1 MKAVFGRNGN
11 RNAKGLAVVGHKGK
25 AAWGCDAPNGKI
37 ILATLGM
44 TVVLAATA
52 VSALFI
58 FPRSGQWSAEVIEPA
73 TAAEAPAPASLPTQ
87 EISFAAP
94 ADALPREGR
103 VTPGE
108 TAKAPAVDPLDKA
121 DPRFA
126 GKQAANA
133 APKQPPAIM
142 AGSAA
147 PAGALPSVAASLLPT
162 DSLRKRVVPDSQIA
176 AADTTKTAAVPPKA
190 EDKQAPATMEAKAA
204 PEKPEQQA
212 SAAVAGGN
220 ATIKS
225 SVNMRAA
232 PQKGAKVMGVVPRN
246 ASVQLGT
253 CSQWC
258 EIEYNGQKGY
268 VYRSYIK

>member
-1 MKAVFGRNGN
+1 MKTVFGRNGS
-11 RNAKGLAVVGHKGK
+11 RNAKGLAVVGRKGK

-58 FPRSGQWSAEVIEPA
+58 FPRSGQWSAQVIDPA
-73 TAAEAPAPASLPTQ
+73 MAAETPAAAAQPSQ
-87 EISFAAP
+87 EISFTTQG
-94 ADALPREGR
+94 DATPRQAR
-103 VTPGE
+103 VEAGE
-108 TAKAPAVDPLDKA
+108 TAKTPAVDPLKKA

-126 GKQAANA
+126 EEKTAGNA
-133 APKQPPAIM
+133 TRQPPAIM
-142 AGSAA
+142 TGGGATSA
-147 PAGALPSVAASLLPT
+147 ALPSVAASLLPT

-176 AADTTKTAAVPPKA
+176 AADTTKTSAVPAKV
-190 EDKQAPATMEAKAA
+190 EDKPAPAEVQAKTA
-204 PEKPEQQA
+204 PEKPVQQA
-212 SAAVAGGN
+212 SASGAGGN

-232 PQKGAKVMGVVPRN
+232 PQKGAKVLGVVPRN
-246 ASVQLGT
+246 ASVQLNT

-268 VYRSYIK
+268 VYKSYIR

>member
-25 AAWGCDAPNGKI
+25 AKWGCDAPNGKI

-58 FPRSGQWSAEVIEPA
+58 FPRSGQWSAQVIDPA
-73 TAAEAPAPASLPTQ
+73 TAAEAPANPPAQ
-87 EISFAAP
+87 EISFAEP
-94 ADALPREGR
+94 ANAIPREGR

-108 TAKAPAVDPLDKA
+108 TAKTTVVDPLDKS

-126 GKQAANA
+126 DKQAANA
-133 APKQPPAIM
+133 APKQRPAIM

-147 PAGALPSVAASLLPT
+147 PSGAMPSTAASLLPT

-190 EDKQAPATMEAKAA
+190 ENKPAAATLEAKAA
-204 PEKPEQQA
+204 PEKPAQLA
-212 SAAVAGGN
+212 SAAVTGGN

-232 PQKGAKVMGVVPRN
+232 PQKGAKVLGVVPRN

-268 VYRSYIK
+268 VYKSYIK